1 MADHHSEFTQLHAE
15 VEQTR
20 RASAVSAISEK
31 VQEKPPLPATAEG
44 TAPESIPE
52 KGESNVETPV
62 GGEPTDYEKTTL
74 RHVGESLPRSVWLV
88 AVIELCERFTYYGCQ
103 GIFQNYVQNPR
114 DGSLGP
120 GGLGMGHQ
128 GATGL
133 TTFYSF
139 WCYVTPLLGGFI
151 ADQYLGKYKTIL
163 SSASIYFVGLLI
175 LVLTSIPVSLNHGAG
190 TGGYVTSILLTGIG
204 TGGIKANVAPLIAEQ
219 YTRRHMEIAV
229 TQKGERVVIDPYVTI
244 QRIYMIFYWTIN
256 IGALSLLATP
266 YMERDIG
273 FWSAFT
279 LCICMFAVGISV
291 LVLGRKMYVDRPPE
305 GSVVSDSF
313 KAIGLMIKHRSMD
326 APKQSWLRAKG
337 VNKTVTWED
346 GFVEELKRA
355 LTACK
360 VFTLY
365 PIYWVVYNQFSNN
378 FVTQALQMR
387 GHGIPNDLM
396 QNFDPISIIVFVPI
410 LDRLVYPLLRK
421 KRIAF
426 KPISRIVTGF
436 TIASLAMMYAA
447 IVQHEIYIRGP
458 CYEHP
463 LCDASIVN
471 GKAQGNNIHIAIQT
485 PAYMLIGI
493 SEIFASATGYEYAY
507 TKAPPRMKS
516 FVQSLFLLTNA
527 FGSAIGEAFV
537 PAAYDPA
544 IMWMYVGL
552 CVGTFCVGIL
562 IWVLFHHLNAK
573 EEQMN
578 YIEDDVLP
586 NDPKRRESHIT
597 A

>member
-1 MADHHSEFTQLHAE
+1 MAEHHSEFTQLHAD
-15 VEQTR
+15 VEETR
-20 RASAVSAISEK
+20 RASVISEK
-31 VQEKPPLPATAEG
+31 ILEKPALPAVTTTNSVEQ
-44 TAPESIPE
+44 SDFNE
-52 KGESNVETPV
+52 KADIETPV
-62 GGEPTDYEKTTL
+62 GGQPTVYERLNL
-74 RHVGESLPRSVWLV
+74 RHVGESLPASVFLV

-103 GIFQNYVQNPR
+103 GIFQNYVQNPP

-120 GGLGMGHQ
+120 GGLGMGHE

-139 WCYVTPLLGGFI
+139 WCYVTPLLGGLI
-151 ADQYLGKYKTIL
+151 ADQYLGKYKTIIVF
-163 SSASIYFVGLLI
+163 ASIYFVGLLI
-175 LVLTSIPVSLNHGAG
+175 LVLTSIPVSLHNGAG
-190 TGGYVTSILLTGIG
+190 LGGYITSILLTGLG

-219 YTRRHMEIAV
+219 YTRRHMEVAV
-229 TQKGERVVIDPYVTI
+229 TPKGERVVIDPYVTI

-266 YMERDIG
+266 YMERDVG
-273 FWSAFT
+273 FYSAFT
-279 LCICMFAVGISV
+279 LCTCMFAVGITV
-291 LVLGRKMYVDRPPE
+291 LVLGRKTYVDRPPQ
-305 GSVVSDSF
+305 GSVVTDAF
-313 KAIGLMIKHRSMD
+313 KAVGLMIRYRSMD
-326 APKQSWLRAKG
+326 APKQSFLRERG
-337 VNKTVTWED
+337 SNKTVTWDDSFIDE
-346 GFVEELKRA
+346 VKRA

-365 PIYWVVYNQFSNN
+365 PIYWVVYGQFSNN

-410 LDRLVYPLLRK
+410 LDRLVYPMLRK
-421 KRIAF
+421 RRIAF

-436 TIASLAMMYAA
+436 TVAALAMMYAA
-447 IVQHEIYIRGP
+447 IIQHVIYSRGP
-458 CYEHP
+458 CYGHP
-463 LCDASIVN
+463 LCDASIVD
-471 GKAQGNNIHIAIQT
+471 GTAQGNNIHIAVQT
-485 PAYMLIGI
+485 PAYMFIGI

-527 FGSAIGEAFV
+527 LGSAIGEAFV
-537 PAAYDPA
+537 PAAFDPA
-544 IMWMYVGL
+544 IMWLYVGL
-552 CVGTFCVGIL
+552 CIGTFCVAIL
-562 IWVLFHHLNAK
+562 IWVLFHHLNDK
-573 EEQMN
+573 EEEMN

-586 NDPKRRESHIT
+586 IDAKRRESHIT